1 MNAINDLEG
10 FTQDFINL
18 IKEEFKDVKDVDLKV
33 STYPD
38 YDLGCRVSII
48 TDQDNDDIARL
59 SFNNGKLRM
68 YLPISNESFS
78 TIYNLDKQFERF
90 WLALYDKYKIN
101 KYTFYKKHNI
111 KRLH

>member
-1 MNAINDLEG
+1 MNDINDLEE

-18 IKEEFKDVKDVDLKV
+18 IVNEFKDVKNVNLKV

-59 SFNNGKLRM
+59 SFSNGKLRV
-68 YLPISNESFS
+68 YLPISNELFT

-90 WLALYDKYKIN
+90 WLALYDKYKIS
-101 KYTFYKKHNI
+101 KSVFFKKHNI
-111 KRLH
+111 KRLR